1 MRSPLS
7 PPADDG
13 APFDDGA
20 PADGD
25 RESRA
30 AAAPE
35 AAARTLRD
43 EQVIPVIA
51 ETLHVER
58 RERTGTVRIRKQ
70 VRETTTTVDEPLRE
84 ERAVV
89 ERVKVGREVD
99 APVPVRYE
107 GDVMIVPIVEER
119 LVVEKRLVL
128 VEELHISR
136 KAETRREPQQVT
148 LRREEVTVE
157 RYDPETGQW
166 SEVATPLRTSAPA
179 QTGARSGADAALP
192 DPVAPAA
199 PDRDDRS
206 PGPAKKQSS

>member
-1 MRSPLS
+1 MHSPLS
-7 PPADDG
+7 PPAEDV
-13 APFDDGA
+13 

-25 RESRA
+25 REGGVA
-30 AAAPE
+30 AEAD
-35 AAARTLRD
+35 AAARTGRD
-43 EQVIPVIA
+43 EQVIPVMA

-70 VRETTTTVDEPLRE
+70 VRETTAEVDEPLRD
-84 ERAVV
+84 ERVVV

-99 APVPVRYE
+99 GPVPVRHE

-128 VEELHISR
+128 VEELHITR
-136 KAETRREPQQVT
+136 KVETRHEPRQVT
-148 LRREEVTVE
+148 LRQEEVTVE
-157 RYDPETGQW
+157 RYDPDTRQW
-166 SEVATPLRTSAPA
+166 STVDTPLRPSSPA
-179 QTGARSGADAALP
+179 LTGSRSGADAALA